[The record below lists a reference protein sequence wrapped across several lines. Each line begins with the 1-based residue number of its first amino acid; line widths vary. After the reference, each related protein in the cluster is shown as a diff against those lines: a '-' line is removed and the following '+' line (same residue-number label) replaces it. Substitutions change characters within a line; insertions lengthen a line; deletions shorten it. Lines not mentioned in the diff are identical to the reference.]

1 MLQRSLEIKKK
12 KKLLKKKQI
21 QEFQKYMD
29 TKKKGKRGAK
39 DEVFELW
46 NEIRDKE
53 KDLKERKL
61 KKKKLQEMELSSDDL
76 IESNDEE

>member
-1 MLQRSLEIKKK
+1 MLNSSLLQRSLEIKKK

-29 TKKKGKRGAK
+29 SKNKGKQIGK

-46 NEIRDKE
+46 N
-53 KDLKERKL
+53 
-61 KKKKLQEMELSSDDL
+61 
-76 IESNDEE
+76 